1 MTDLP
6 LERDVRKLASAVSG
20 PVLAPGDEGYAA
32 ECSRGNLAVA
42 HRPQVV
48 VGAATEGDVQA
59 AVRFAREHALP
70 VGVLATGHG
79 PSLPVDE
86 GVLITTRRLDGVR
99 VDAGARTAH
108 VEAGALWGPVADA
121 AAREGLAPLVGSSP
135 SVGVVGYTLGG
146 GLSIGMARA
155 HGWAADHVRAMDVVT
170 ADGELR
176 RTAPREEPDL
186 YWALLGGKS
195 NFGVVTAME
204 FTLFPVTRLY
214 AGNLCYAGE
223 DADQVLRAYR
233 DFTAGA
239 PDEVTSSFAL
249 MRMPDLPFLPEFMR
263 GTLTVHVRVS
273 CVTPAAQGA
282 RLVAPLRDA
291 APLLADTVTEI
302 PYADCLGIVPGGS
315 EPWAAVEH
323 FALLD
328 DLTPQ
333 AVEAVL
339 DTAGPDAA
347 TRIDIVDIRHLGGA
361 LSAPPA
367 APNAVGNRDAGFAVL
382 TLTFTAPGEAARS
395 AASGTELTERLAP
408 RPGARRHP
416 TFLSHADAVE
426 ERTAAA
432 YSPETYRRL
441 RAVKARYDPDNVFRF
456 NHNIPAAG

>member
-1 MTDLP
+1 
-6 LERDVRKLASAVSG
+6 
-20 PVLAPGDEGYAA
+20 
-32 ECSRGNLAVA
+32 
-42 HRPQVV
+42 
-48 VGAATEGDVQA
+48 
-59 AVRFAREHALP
+59 
-70 VGVLATGHG
+70 
-79 PSLPVDE
+79 
-86 GVLITTRRLDGVR
+86 
-99 VDAGARTAH
+99 
-108 VEAGALWGPVADA
+108 
-121 AAREGLAPLVGSSP
+121 
-135 SVGVVGYTLGG
+135 
-146 GLSIGMARA
+146 
-155 HGWAADHVRAMDVVT
+155 
-170 ADGELR
+170 
-176 RTAPREEPDL
+176 
-186 YWALLGGKS
+186 
-195 NFGVVTAME
+195 ME

-223 DADQVLRAYR
+223 DADQVLWAYR

-302 PYADCLGIVPGGS
+302 PYADCLGIVPGGG

-339 DTAGPDAA
+339 DTAGPGAA

-361 LSAPPA
+361 LAAPPA
-367 APNAVGNRDAGFAVL
+367 APNAVGHRDAGFAVL
-382 TLTFTAPGEAARS
+382 TLTFTTPGEAARS

-408 RPGARRHP
+408 PAGRPQAPHLPVPRGRGRGADADGVLPGDLPAAAGGEGAVRPGQRVPVQPQHP
-416 TFLSHADAVE
+416 
-426 ERTAAA
+426 R
-432 YSPETYRRL
+432 RRL
-441 RAVKARYDPDNVFRF
+441 NPHHHDV
-456 NHNIPAAG
+456 G